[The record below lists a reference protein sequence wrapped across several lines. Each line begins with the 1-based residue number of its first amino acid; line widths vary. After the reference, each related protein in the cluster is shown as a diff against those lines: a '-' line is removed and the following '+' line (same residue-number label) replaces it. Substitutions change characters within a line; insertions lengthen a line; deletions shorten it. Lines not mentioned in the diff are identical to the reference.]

1 MSSGVLGVWGTGRLG
16 DEIRDFRIIFGGGE

>member
-1 MSSGVLGVWGTGRLG
+1 MSSGVLGVWGTGRLA